1 MIFFS
6 IFNLNPTILIM
17 KVAKHLLN
25 ATEVTT
31 CRNGVKIYH
40 VKMLIGIIS
49 YSGQIFQQN
58 PLFFVI

>member
-1 MIFFS
+1 
-6 IFNLNPTILIM
+6 M

-31 CRNGVKIYH
+31 CRNGVKTYP
-40 VKMLIGIIS
+40 VKMLNGLIS

-58 PLFFVI
+58 PLFFVM